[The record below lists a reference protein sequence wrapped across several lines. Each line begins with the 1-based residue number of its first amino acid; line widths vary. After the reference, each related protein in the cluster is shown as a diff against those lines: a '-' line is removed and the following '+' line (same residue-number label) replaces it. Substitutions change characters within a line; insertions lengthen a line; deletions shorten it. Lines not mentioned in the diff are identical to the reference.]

1 MYAHPHPCHRA
12 AAFAHRASPGQ
23 DLNWKTYCKHAHEQ
37 DHKCHERHLVRTPP
51 KEGTISDLI
60 APGVPVYRA
69 ATPGS
74 RPATGR
80 SPTALS
86 NAGKRMLQEAHTSG
100 ARPSASR
107 GGAKPGTASSRR
119 TARGSRLRTG
129 SSRRYV
135 RRIWSCA
142 CACVC
147 SCPCAMRYSPPGSA
161 AFTPQTRQDI
171 AELKVGLASVWL
183 PSATLANARCMCCAP
198 QRTLRQQSHAQKQV
212 EQRVEQILEAV
223 EVLKKSVLAGK

>member
-1 MYAHPHPCHRA
+1 M
-12 AAFAHRASPGQ
+12 
-23 DLNWKTYCKHAHEQ
+23 
-37 DHKCHERHLVRTPP
+37 RTPP

-86 NAGKRMLQEAHTSG
+86 NAGKRMLQEAHTSS

-147 SCPCAMRYSPPGSA
+147 SYPCAMRYSPPGSA

-183 PSATLANARCMCCAP
+183 PSATLANVYVLCTTAHAASAVTCAEAGRATS
-198 QRTLRQQSHAQKQV
+198 RTDSGSRGSVEEVCPSWQVGKQQLVLDYFLPLSAPSV
-212 EQRVEQILEAV
+212 RAV
-223 EVLKKSVLAGK
+223 LVRYRSPSFRPL

>member
-1 MYAHPHPCHRA
+1 MAWQDGSKFLIANGVKWGTGPKFY
-12 AAFAHRASPGQ
+12 PGPSVDTPWNH

-129 SSRRYV
+129 SSRR
-135 RRIWSCA
+135 
-142 CACVC
+142 
-147 SCPCAMRYSPPGSA
+147 PPGSA

-171 AELKVGLASVWL
+171 AELK
-183 PSATLANARCMCCAP
+183 
-198 QRTLRQQSHAQKQV
+198 RTLRQQSHAQKQV